1 MSVRKLFIIGVSA
14 LLICALWGGCSK
26 DDTANLGSRSSTS
39 ASGAGMYFPLNEGY
53 STTYTVKYAGG
64 SQETVRYEA
73 GREVDFGDGQA
84 IEWHSFASNGAVN
97 TSYFRASESAID
109 HYSDLSES
117 PQRILELPFE
127 FGHTWTAQ
135 VSGDDSFGDTFDSLA
150 ANTDPDDK
158 GGADTTDNNDNNGEP
173 LFSYPALGSVYLTVD
188 GFEGLQMSNGTY
200 YSSALK
206 VSSSNQHGDESY
218 FWYVAGVG
226 LAKYVIDATGADYPE
241 GRIVGELVQYGFN

>member
-14 LLICALWGGCSK
+14 LLISALWGGCSQ
-26 DDTANLGSRSSTS
+26 DNTASLGSRSSTS

-73 GREVDFGDGQA
+73 GREVEFGGGLA
-84 IEWHSFASNGAVN
+84 VEWHSFASTGAVT
-97 TSYFRASESAID
+97 TSYFRATESAID
-109 HYSDLSES
+109 HYSDVADS
-117 PQRILELPFE
+117 PRRILELPLE

-135 VSGDDSFGDTFDSLA
+135 VSGDDSFGGTFDSLA

-158 GGADTTDNNDNNGEP
+158 GAADTTDNNGEP
-173 LFSYPALGSVYLTVD
+173 LFSYPALGSVYLTIE
-188 GFEGLQMSNGTY
+188 GFEDLQMSNGTY

-206 VSSSNQHGDESY
+206 VSSTSQYGDKSY